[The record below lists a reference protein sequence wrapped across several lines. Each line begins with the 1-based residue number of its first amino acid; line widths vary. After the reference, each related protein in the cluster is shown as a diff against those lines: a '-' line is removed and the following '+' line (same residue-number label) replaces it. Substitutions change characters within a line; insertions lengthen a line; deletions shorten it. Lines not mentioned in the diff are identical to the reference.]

1 MQNERRFRVRSGYYF
16 LPCFL
21 PRFLR
26 LATGPKLSIMESSF
40 FKSQT
45 PLSSVQMK
53 KAPRAGADERS
64 DERKLNR
71 RPA

>member
-1 MQNERRFRVRSGYYF
+1 MQSGHRFRVRSVDYF

-21 PRFLR
+21 PFLRR
-26 LATGPKLSIMESSF
+26 LATGPKSNMESSF
-40 FKSQT
+40 FKSQI